1 MVTCTFL
8 NICTQFDF
16 IYIKK
21 IIENLFHII
30 LSAWF
35 CFSNKK
41 KKCTFTYS
49 LKVLVNKKNP
59 IRIYKC
65 YDYTSK
71 CSSNSMWLLCML
83 STARFVG
90 SQVDGKDDKGNL
102 FQSSNLNPL
111 GRYLRSSQ
119 MTLRIVKYLR
129 LFIFSRFNCIF
140 LGCGK
145 DSVMPRISS
154 NP

>member
-21 IIENLFHII
+21 NYRKFISYSIKCMVLFQQQ
-30 LSAWF
+30 
-35 CFSNKK
+35 K

-49 LKVLVNKKNP
+49 LKVLVNKKNL

-71 CSSNSMWLLCML
+71 CTCNSMWLLCML
-83 STARFVG
+83 STTSFVN
-90 SQVDGKDDKGNL
+90 SQVDGKE
-102 FQSSNLNPL
+102 SNFNPL
-111 GRYLRSSQ
+111 EIYLRSSQ
-119 MTLRIVKYLR
+119 ITLQIVKYLR
-129 LFIFSRFNCIF
+129 LFIFPRFNCIF

-145 DSVMPRISS
+145 DNVTPRISS

>member
-16 IYIKK
+16 ICIKK
-21 IIENLFHII
+21 NYRKFISYSIKCMVLFQQQ
-30 LSAWF
+30 
-35 CFSNKK
+35 K

-49 LKVLVNKKNP
+49 LKVLVNKKNL

-65 YDYTSK
+65 FDYTSK

-83 STARFVG
+83 STTSFVG

-102 FQSSNLNPL
+102 FQLSNFNPL

-119 MTLRIVKYLR
+119 ITLRIVKYLR

-145 DSVMPRISS
+145 DNVMPRISS